1 MIADFQSMFEE
12 RILAYHKTQKSWP
25 ERVLYYRDGGS
36 EGQYPQIRRAEVAK
50 IRTAFEHVVPANQ
63 R

>member
-1 MIADFQSMFEE
+1 MVEE
-12 RILAYHKTQKSWP
+12 RILAYHKAQKSWP